1 MFRLNNHHVHVALC
15 IKIVLFAKVLPKD
28 QAEIQKLTKEVELLR
43 VSVQGTLYFVVEPNI
58 L

>member
-1 MFRLNNHHVHVALC
+1 MHVALC